1 MNEKTVLELRGV
13 SKSYPLGH
21 LKVGAL
27 NNVNLRVRR
36 GEFTALVGPSGS
48 GKTTLLN
55 LVGCLD
61 LPDEGTIHFAGQEIQ
76 NASKRQR
83 ALIRGQHI
91 GFIFQTFNLIPVL
104 TARENVEYPLILGG
118 HYHRAKGNE
127 LKELRERPAKLLT
140 ELGLEEY
147 INRKPDDMSGGQ
159 RQRVAIARSLVSKPD
174 IVLADEPTANLD
186 TKTSTEIMNL
196 LRKFNREHGSTFLL
210 ATHDPLVIGFASRVI
225 TLVDG
230 SVAKDEV
237 TAETEVANVN

>member
-13 SKSYPLGH
+13 SKSYPLGR
-21 LKVGAL
+21 LRVGAL
-27 NNVNLRVRR
+27 SDVNLSVQR
-36 GEFTALVGPSGS
+36 GEFAALVGPSGS

-55 LVGCLD
+55 LIGCLD
-61 LPDEGTIHFAGQEIQ
+61 LPDEGTIYLAGEEMQD
-76 NASKRQR
+76 ASKRQR
-83 ALIRGQHI
+83 ALIRGRHI

-104 TARENVEYPLILGG
+104 TAKENVEYPLILGG
-118 HYHRAKGNE
+118 HYHRAKGSE

-196 LRKFNREHGSTFLL
+196 LLEFNRKHDSTFLL
-210 ATHDPLVIGFASRVI
+210 ATHDPLVLDFARRVV